1 MVVKFLL
8 DRRILSTLKNCSL
21 MEFLEKKNQW
31 YYTTLKFLI
40 LAQRNKS
47 WNFLKL
53 SKMFRKVEFNFFV
66 YITKFL

>member
-8 DRRILSTLKNCSL
+8 DRRILSALKNCSL

-31 YYTTLKFLI
+31 YYTTLKSLI

-53 SKMFRKVEFNFFV
+53 SKMFREVEFNFFV